1 LLVDFLVV
9 VNLLLHDYG
18 SADFI
23 NLCVYYV
30 VNIQG
35 ITRDLRLKLMVL
47 INLKLVKQ
55 MLKLIALTPLMV
67 DMMTSQGRI
76 DAMFVTNVL
85 HTEGI

>member
-1 LLVDFLVV
+1 MLT
-9 VNLLLHDYG
+9 LLLHDYG
-18 SADFI
+18 SADFS
-23 NLCVYYV
+23 NLYICCV

-47 INLKLVKQ
+47 INLKLVKR

-76 DAMFVTNVL
+76 GAMFVTNVL
-85 HTEGI
+85 HRDES